1 MSVDD
6 NSPVPINN
14 STSVSPDAGVF
25 GLPFEADQSKLI
37 LIPVPWEATASYG
50 SGASRGPELIRSEST
65 QIDLLDPFWGK
76 LYRMGIHMLPIEKE
90 ILELN
95 DRHKPSAQKVMG
107 LLETHQIEDDIVQEI
122 LESVNEGSEQVNN
135 WVYET
140 AQKQIRQN
148 KVAAVIGGDHSC
160 PFGLIQA
167 LNEHHTEGFG
177 ILHVDAH
184 FDLRHS
190 YQGFSNSHAS
200 IMSNVLQKCPSVEK
214 LVSVGIRD
222 FCEEEYQFANE
233 CEGVHYLLDMR
244 FQTMKFEGRPVQ
256 DILANL
262 IEYLPQKVYLSID
275 IDGLCGHICPNTG
288 TPVPGGLDYSE
299 FAHLLRMLYQAKKEV
314 IGFDLC
320 EVAKPSHGLNT
331 RWEGILGAR
340 MLYQLCLS
348 TLGSQL

>member
-1 MSVDD
+1 MSEEKTRV
-6 NSPVPINN
+6 NINN
-14 STSVSPDAGVF
+14 LTSVSPEEGVF
-25 GLPFEADQSKLI
+25 GLPFDVDQSKLV

-50 SGASRGPELIRSEST
+50 SGASRGPELIRNEST

-76 LYRMGIHMLPIEKE
+76 LYRMGIHMLPIEPE
-90 ILELN
+90 ILDLN
-95 DRHKPSAQKVMG
+95 EKHKPQAQKVMR
-107 LLETHQIEDDIVQEI
+107 LLETLPMEDPSVQEI
-122 LESVNEGSEQVNN
+122 LDTVNEGSDQINN

-140 AQKQIRQN
+140 AQKQLRQN
-148 KVAAVIGGDHSC
+148 KVAGVIGGDHSC

-167 LNEHHTEGFG
+167 LNEIHTDGFG

-214 LVSVGIRD
+214 LVSIGIRD
-222 FCEEEYQFANE
+222 FCEEEYHFANE

-256 DILANL
+256 DILAN
-262 IEYLPQKVYLSID
+262 IIDYLPQKVYLSID

-299 FAHLLRMLYQAKKEV
+299 FAHLLRMLYQSKKEV

-320 EVAKPSHGLNT
+320 EVAAPTNGNH

-340 MLYQLCLS
+340 MLYQLCLA